1 MSVTVDLS
9 GLERM
14 ASEPEQRRRQEE
26 FARRAALTMRQ
37 YVPVEEGALR
47 ASEPISSDYA
57 AGLLVWGTPYA
68 AKHYH
73 VPMRHTASGTCDHWD
88 EAMMRNDGPALLAYA
103 ETLYEGW

>member
-26 FARRAALTMRQ
+26 FARRAALMMRR
-37 YVPVEEGALR
+37 YVPYEEGQLR
-47 ASEPISSDYA
+47 DSEPVSSDYP
-57 AGLLVWGTPYA
+57 AGLLVWNAPYA

-73 VPMRHTASGTCDHWD
+73 VPMRHTTAGTCDHWD